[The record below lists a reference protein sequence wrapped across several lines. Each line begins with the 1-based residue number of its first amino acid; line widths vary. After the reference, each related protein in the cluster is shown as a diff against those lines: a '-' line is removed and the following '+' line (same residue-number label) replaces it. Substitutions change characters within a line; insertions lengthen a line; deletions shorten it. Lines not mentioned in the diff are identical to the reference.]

1 MQLQNLHR
9 QNMVNV
15 DIEDKNEKVAKR
27 IWHDILQSSVRT
39 LLWNVIFST
48 VSSIVDGTKFYVSG
62 KLKGWIDI
70 RLLPDNLY
78 NIKISPN
85 NDTPIIYNNVDQ
97 REVVGLIDKTITD
110 YKHKAA

>member
-1 MQLQNLHR
+1 MA
-9 QNMVNV
+9 NV
-15 DIEDKNEKVAKR
+15 DKEEKNENVAKH

-62 KLKGWIDI
+62 KMKGWIDI

-78 NIKISPN
+78 DIKISPN

-97 REVVGLIDKTITD
+97 REVVGLIDKTIMK
-110 YKHKAA
+110 YKQKVA